1 MLSDTE
7 ICVAAGQSFS
17 STVVFTPKGLA
28 NLFKNYVNGKDG
40 FISFCQGKFSWRA
53 PNADLVRFDFCP
65 NTGVKIDWD
74 EVLNYGLS
82 FFSEK

>member
-17 STVVFTPKGLA
+17 STVVFTPEGLA
-28 NLFKNYVNGKDG
+28 KHFKNYVNGKEG
-40 FISFCQGKFSWRA
+40 FISFCQGKFAWRA
-53 PNADLVRFDFCP
+53 PNADLVRFHFCP
-65 NTGVKIDWD
+65 DTGAKIDWD

-82 FFSEK
+82 FFANE